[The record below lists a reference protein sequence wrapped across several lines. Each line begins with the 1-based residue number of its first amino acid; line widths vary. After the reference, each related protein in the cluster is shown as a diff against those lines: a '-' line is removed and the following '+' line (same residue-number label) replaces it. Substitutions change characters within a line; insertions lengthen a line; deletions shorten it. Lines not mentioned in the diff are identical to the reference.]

1 MLPSARDVLYP
12 RRRQPAPLKEEA
24 DMLVLTRKPAQSILI
39 AGCVKVTVVAV
50 EGGRVRLGFEAPPE
64 VAIDRE
70 EVHQRIREFAVDS
83 PLVVEAA
90 YTRYA
95 EGR

>member
-24 DMLVLTRKPAQSILI
+24 DMLVLTRKPGQSVVI
-39 AGCVKVTVVAV
+39 AECIKLTVVAV
-50 EGGRVRLGFEAPPE
+50 EGDKVRLGFEAPPE

-70 EVHQRIREFAVDS
+70 EVHQRIREFAEDP
-83 PLVVEAA
+83 PLVVELA
-90 YTRYA
+90 YAR
-95 EGR
+95 